1 MAFISVAGHR
11 LEYERVDVGGRDR
24 PAIVM
29 LHEGLGSVGMWRDF
43 PQRLAHATVGRVVVY
58 SRYGYGN
65 SNPLVEPRGVRY
77 MHDEALVVLPA
88 LLDALGIAQPI
99 LVGHSDGASIA
110 LIHAGGGD
118 CSVMGVVAMAPHVIV
133 EDRSVASIAAARDA
147 YATTDLRARLS
158 RYHADVDGAFRGWND
173 IWLRGDFRSWSI
185 EEYLPRIRCPV
196 LAIQGEEDEYGTMA
210 QLGTIARNVPDCELV
225 KLEDCRHSPHRDQP
239 EAVLEAISRFVDRLS
254 FVNQRDT
261 DR

>member
-1 MAFISVAGHR
+1 MPFLRVAGHR
-11 LEYERVDVGGRDR
+11 LEYERIDVGGHDR
-24 PAIVM
+24 PVLVM
-29 LHEGLGSVGMWRDF
+29 LHEGLGSIEMWRDF
-43 PQRLAHATVGRVVVY
+43 PQLLAHATAARVVVY

-65 SNPLVEPRGVRY
+65 SDPLIEPRGVRY
-77 MHDEALVVLPA
+77 MHDEALIALPA

-110 LIHAGGGD
+110 LIHAGGSD
-118 CSVMGVVAMAPHVIV
+118 RSIMGAVAMAPHVIV
-133 EDRSVASIAAARDA
+133 EDISVASIAAARDA
-147 YATTDLRARLS
+147 YSTTDLRARLS

-173 IWLRGDFRSWSI
+173 IWLRSDFRRWSI

-196 LAIQGEEDEYGTMA
+196 LAIQGEDDEYGTME
-210 QLGTIARNVPDCELV
+210 QLGIMARTVPDCDLV

-239 EAVLEAISRFVDRLS
+239 EAVLEAISRFVDRVC
-254 FVNQRDT
+254 FVDHRDI